1 MTNITVKN
9 HGTVCSELGKTG
21 IAKTKKGKYE
31 PVICKKSRQIFGR
44 KYKSTLK
51 KKKGTLSFGKY
62 GKKLA
67 HPNNNNQ
74 NSKCMNGPC
83 WHRLSFYN
91 KKSKDYKKSKS
102 SINKAIK
109 LAIITQNKSRQI
121 PIRSTAN
128 NQLKYTLKVG
138 NLKASIAYFEN
149 LYKKI
154 SKNVFSNNSK
164 INQQLLISRKIRKLK
179 EELKK
184 IIQDE
189 KKRLANGKKKK
200 EQIEIIHQ
208 KVEKEQIEIINQK
221 VK

>member
-74 NSKCMNGPC
+74 NSECMNKPC
-83 WHRLSFYN
+83 WHRFSLKNKNTKKNNYIKEKEKAKQYQLSNPPPENNGNNKLVKRFK
-91 KKSKDYKKSKS
+91 KKSK
-102 SINKAIK
+102 
-109 LAIITQNKSRQI
+109 
-121 PIRSTAN
+121 
-128 NQLKYTLKVG
+128 
-138 NLKASIAYFEN
+138 
-149 LYKKI
+149 KI
-154 SKNVFSNNSK
+154 
-164 INQQLLISRKIRKLK
+164 
-179 EELKK
+179 
-184 IIQDE
+184 
-189 KKRLANGKKKK
+189 
-200 EQIEIIHQ
+200 
-208 KVEKEQIEIINQK
+208 
-221 VK
+221 